1 MFLKWLF
8 SVSDSQ
14 RTSRTTLGRS
24 GKTGTSGRR
33 AGGIRGEFLLCFKM
47 ENAQGFYLLLIR
59 LTIWRRNLLEGQME
73 LLVNEDLRRSRGW
86 LEK

>member
-24 GKTGTSGRR
+24 GKTGTSGRGASGLR
-33 AGGIRGEFLLCFKM
+33 DEFLLCFKM
-47 ENAQGFYLLLIR
+47 ENAQGFYLLLICS
-59 LTIWRRNLLEGQME
+59 T
-73 LLVNEDLRRSRGW
+73 LRR
-86 LEK
+86 